1 MINRFEQNQ
10 FNTGEKEAEEIF
22 VNDLS
27 IKGSEGLEELDCYRI
42 SDFTEKM
49 AGGSRKL
56 TI

>member
-10 FNTGEKEAEEIF
+10 FNTGEEAEEIF

-27 IKGSEGLEELDCYRI
+27 IEGLDCYRI
-42 SDFTEKM
+42 SDLTGKM